1 MTNRKRRTTATPPSC
16 APSPSAAQLSEPTA
30 RVIAAYIRV
39 STPSQDYAYQR
50 HAIEAAARASG
61 TTIARWYADTAT
73 GASMQRPELAR
84 LRRALAGGEIE
95 KVWVWRLDR
104 LTRSGIVDTL
114 STVQEIRAAAALSS
128 VADGFALGDGPAG
141 ELVLAVLAWAA
152 QMERTKIREN
162 QEAAR
167 ARLRA
172 QGRSWGRPPL
182 APHVR
187 DAIDALASQGFTPRE
202 IARQAQV
209 STSTVHKQLARR
221 GRPSQP
227 NLAAACGSK
236 AFG

>member
-1 MTNRKRRTTATPPSC
+1 MSTKKSGATASPPSC
-16 APSPSAAQLSEPTA
+16 ADRLTAAQLSEPTE
-30 RVIAAYIRV
+30 RVVAAYIRV

-50 HAIEAAARASG
+50 HAIEAAARAG
-61 TTIARWYADTAT
+61 GAIVRWYADTAT
-73 GASMQRPELAR
+73 GANMRRPQLER
-84 LRRALAGGEIE
+84 LRRDLARGEIE
-95 KVWVWRLDR
+95 RVWVWRLDR

-152 QMERTKIREN
+152 QMERQKIREN

-182 APHVR
+182 APSTR
-187 DAIDALASQGFTPRE
+187 DEIDAMTSQGFTPRE
-202 IARQAQV
+202 VSRSLKI
-209 STSTVHKQLARR
+209 STSSVHKHLARR
-221 GRPSQP
+221 RLQS
-227 NLAAACGSK
+227 AADLGCGL
-236 AFG
+236 